1 MDMYIKHPVLRT
13 DSQPTGL
20 HVGSY
25 TLICNIL
32 IFYAYEYATFSVRLW
47 ELWFSIQSEVIV
59 SLKTLET
66 VM

>member
-47 ELWFSIQSEVIV
+47 ELWFSIQSEV
-59 SLKTLET
+59 
-66 VM
+66 